1 MFMES
6 IKDIS
11 RAFES
16 SSGAVLPNFRLHN
29 PEAEEKLFRIMK
41 VREELQGK
49 IVVLQKDVATRTV
62 QATNL
67 TDEILNIARIL
78 RSDIKVLHRKTIKHN
93 FFTGV
98 DSDQSG

>member
-1 MFMES
+1 MES

-11 RAFES
+11 RVFES
-16 SSGAVLPNFRLHN
+16 SSGAALPSFRLHN

-49 IVVLQKDVATRTV
+49 LATLQKDLATRTV

-78 RSDIKVLHRKTIKHN
+78 RSDIKVRHGKMITHN
-93 FFTGV
+93 FLTGV
-98 DSDQSG
+98 DSDPSY